1 MYSNNWKNTLKV
13 GFLSLGL
20 GLMMLACNSK
30 STTENAKNQAD
41 DKQNVAQPVTNP
53 NGGVADAS
61 VSKEDMP
68 KFKFEQY
75 VYDFGQI
82 AEGQIV
88 KHIFKFKNTG
98 KTPLIIQNA
107 SATCGCTV
115 PEWTKEPVAPGDEGE
130 LRVEFNS
137 SGKSGPQTKAITIYA
152 NTDPANTEL
161 TIKGIVLSKTNGPV
175 RNPAPNQ

>member
-1 MYSNNWKNTLKV
+1 MFNNNWKQALKI

-20 GLMMLACNSK
+20 GVMMIACNSK
-30 STTENAKNQAD
+30 PTSENAQAD
-41 DKQNVAQPVTNP
+41 EKKVAQPVNNAESANNSSNSTPVN
-53 NGGVADAS
+53 
-61 VSKEDMP
+61 KEDMP
-68 KFKFEQY
+68 KFKFEKY

-88 KHIFKFKNTG
+88 KHVFKFKNVG

-115 PEWTKEPVAPGDEGE
+115 PEWTKEPIAPGDEGE

-137 SGKSGPQTKAITIYA
+137 SGKSGPQSKVVTVYA
-152 NTDPANTEL
+152 NTDPVTTEL
-161 TIKGIVLSKTNGPV
+161 TINGTVLAKTNGPV
-175 RNPAPNQ
+175 RNPNQ